1 MNRRCHNQINE
12 NVEVICPSRPP
23 AEDCSSFSVNLFFCI
38 SKNLNFVGLHSKLLT
53 LEVMNVRFSS
63 SSFFF
68 YTFIQFHTHH
78 HLPICI
84 KSLIWTL
91 PFSFH
96 STSLHRCGGAQHPDL
111 SDKRNVLGACNTVSH
126 LTVPLPYRIET

>member
-38 SKNLNFVGLHSKLLT
+38 SINLNFVGLHSKLLT

-63 SSFFF
+63 FFLYIYTVSYTSPFANMYKIINLDSSL
-68 YTFIQFHTHH
+68 QF
-78 HLPICI
+78 
-84 KSLIWTL
+84 
-91 PFSFH
+91 
-96 STSLHRCGGAQHPDL
+96 SLHKPPQVCKRGGAQHPDL

>member
-1 MNRRCHNQINE
+1 MCGCKLKKNNVDLYCGEKGCWIDLNCCKKVGDLNRRCHNQINE

-63 SSFFF
+63 SFFIHLYSFIHI
-68 YTFIQFHTHH
+68 T
-78 HLPICI
+78 IC
-84 KSLIWTL
+84 
-91 PFSFH
+91 
-96 STSLHRCGGAQHPDL
+96 QY
-111 SDKRNVLGACNTVSH
+111 V
-126 LTVPLPYRIET
+126 